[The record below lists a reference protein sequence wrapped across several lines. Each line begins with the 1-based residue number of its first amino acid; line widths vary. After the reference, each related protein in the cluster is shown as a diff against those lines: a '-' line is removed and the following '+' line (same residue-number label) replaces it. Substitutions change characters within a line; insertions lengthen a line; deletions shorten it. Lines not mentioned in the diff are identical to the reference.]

1 MVDRRIS
8 RAVGATSL
16 EIKCLFLF
24 GVFLLVVM
32 AFSLWLYWT
41 GTAKVVE
48 EQHPVMAD
56 GLVDHLMLQVHWKGL
71 DTFKDENWK
80 DQANKLMQDMGDRLS
95 DSGVIEAEFLY
106 RKDARRGPPP
116 EQDRLLN
123 RSEESIIEK
132 FPRFLAEGEA
142 EPDAEQATSPDRT
155 WYYHYQPIYAKQYCT
170 HLCHIQLP
178 PGDVFT
184 PALGPTG
191 VPERPVTTG
200 ELMAVAKISVSYQ
213 LLRGEFTKA
222 WTWLLAVAIIT
233 AFLAMVAF
241 YIVIRYV
248 IVRPVRHLRDVSDAI
263 AHGDINMRADIRTG
277 DEFEAL
283 AVAFNRMLRHLVDA
297 QDELRSANVNLD
309 VKVDELAKLNMQLYE
324 TNRVKS
330 DFMATMSH
338 ELRTPLNSILG
349 FSDVLGSIDSLDSK
363 QKRFVQNIQKSGRL
377 LLEMIN
383 NVLDLAK
390 VESGKMELRLTS
402 FDVRRVIGAQC
413 DMARPLSEKKNI
425 DLLEEI
431 QPDLPP
437 MHQDQ
442 GRIQQVLNNLLSNA
456 IKFTPE
462 GGRIKVVARCDDK
475 GWLAIQVIDT
485 GVGIAEEDQ
494 QAIFEKFRQGTTS
507 MPGGDAMTREYG
519 GSGLGLSICRELCNL
534 LGGEV
539 TVRSELGTGSTFTVR
554 LPWQIEQKPILD
566 SPLNADFEEFSKSS
580 RFDRARLGP
589 VDSTTPANGQTTAT
603 DPK

>member
-1 MVDRRIS
+1 M
-8 RAVGATSL
+8 GATSL

-32 AFSLWLYWT
+32 AFSLWLYWRVT
-41 GTAKVVE
+41 EGVVYEQNPITAE
-48 EQHPVMAD
+48 R
-56 GLVDHLMLQVHWKGL
+56 LVDQLLLQVHWQGL
-71 DTFKDENWK
+71 DTTTDAIWK
-80 DQANKLMQDMGDRLS
+80 VQADRLMMGFAEKLS
-95 DSGVIEAEFLY
+95 EKGVEAKFLY
-106 RKDARRGPPP
+106 R
-116 EQDRLLN
+116 
-123 RSEESIIEK
+123 
-132 FPRFLAEGEA
+132 
-142 EPDAEQATSPDRT
+142 PDAPLYAKYPKGHPVNERELAIIRKFIRERADGEEGPKFVEYSSEGNKE
-155 WYYHYQPIYAKQYCT
+155 YYYYQPIYTQKECT
-170 HLCHIQLP
+170 GACHAALP
-178 PGDVFT
+178 PSNVIVFPGGMMPPEPLADGD
-184 PALGPTG
+184 
-191 VPERPVTTG
+191 
-200 ELMAVAKISVSYQ
+200 LMAVAKITLPNGS
-213 LLRGEFTKA
+213 LRNAVNEA
-222 WTWLLAVAIIT
+222 WNWLLAVAIIT

-263 AHGDINMRADIRTG
+263 AHGDINMRADIHTG

-283 AVAFNRMLRHLVDA
+283 AVAYNRMLRHLVDA
-297 QDELRSANVNLD
+297 QDELRDANVNLD

-324 TNRVKS
+324 TNRIKS

-349 FSDVLGSIDSLDSK
+349 FSDVLRSIDALDEK
-363 QKRFVQNIQKSGRL
+363 QKRYVQNIQKSGRL

-425 DLLEEI
+425 DLIEEI

-442 GRIQQVLNNLLSNA
+442 GRIQQILNNLLSNA

-462 GGRIKVVARCDDK
+462 GGRVKVVAARD
-475 GWLAIQVIDT
+475 GQGRLVMQVIDT
-485 GVGIAEEDQ
+485 GVGIADEDQ
-494 QAIFEKFRQGTTS
+494 QAIFEKFRQGRTS
-507 MPGGDAMTREYG
+507 VPGGDAMTREYG

-539 TVRSELGTGSTFTVR
+539 AVQSELGMGSTFTVR

-566 SPLNADFEEFSKSS
+566 SPLNADFEEFAKSS
-580 RFDRARLGP
+580 RFDRARLGAMSSP
-589 VDSTTPANGQTTAT
+589 AKASNGPDAPCDSA
-603 DPK
+603 

>member
-1 MVDRRIS
+1 LKVHWEGLETADDFLPIVEGLMEDFAKKLVDKDIEATFLYNPDSPQYPVSGRGRPANQFEAEVIARFMRS
-8 RAVGATSL
+8 RAGNGAEEEVPS
-16 EIKCLFLF
+16 F
-24 GVFLLVVM
+24 
-32 AFSLWLYWT
+32 
-41 GTAKVVE
+41 VE
-48 EQHPVMAD
+48 VSSP
-56 GLVDHLMLQVHWKGL
+56 GS
-71 DTFKDENWK
+71 
-80 DQANKLMQDMGDRLS
+80 DR
-95 DSGVIEAEFLY
+95 
-106 RKDARRGPPP
+106 
-116 EQDRLLN
+116 
-123 RSEESIIEK
+123 
-132 FPRFLAEGEA
+132 
-142 EPDAEQATSPDRT
+142 
-155 WYYHYQPIYAKQYCT
+155 YYYYEPIYAKQSCKP
-170 HLCHIQLP
+170 CHNELP
-178 PGDVFT
+178 PGS
-184 PALGPTG
+184 ALGIALPGPTG
-191 VPERPVTTG
+191 ASSNPLAAG
-200 ELMAVAKISVSYQ
+200 DLMAVAKIS
-213 LLRGEFTKA
+213 LPNENLRDAFNRA
-222 WTWLLAVAIIT
+222 WSWLLAAAIVT
-233 AFLAMVAF
+233 AFMAMVAF

-248 IVRPVRHLRDVSDAI
+248 VVRPVQHLRDVSDSI
-263 AHGDINMRADIRTG
+263 AHGDINMRADIHTG

-297 QDELRSANVNLD
+297 HDELRNANVNLD

-324 TNRVKS
+324 TNRIKS

-349 FSDVLGSIDSLDSK
+349 FSDVLGSIDALDAK
-363 QKRFVQNIQKSGRL
+363 QKRYVQNIQKSGRL

-390 VESGKMELRLTS
+390 IESGKMELRLTD

-425 DLLEEI
+425 DLIEEI

-442 GRIQQVLNNLLSNA
+442 GRVQQILNNLLSNA

-462 GGRIKVVARCDDK
+462 GGRIKVVARRDDQ
-475 GWLAIQVIDT
+475 GRLIVQVIDT

-534 LGGEV
+534 LGGDV
-539 TVRSELGTGSTFTVR
+539 TVQSELGTGSTFTVR

-566 SPLNADFEEFSKSS
+566 SPLTADFDEFSKSS
-580 RFDRARLGP
+580 RLDRARLGP
-589 VDSTTPANGQTTAT
+589 VNSNGQTTNGRTPAA
-603 DPK
+603 DAR

>member
-1 MVDRRIS
+1 MANRRIT

-24 GVFLLVVM
+24 GIFLLVVM

-41 GTAKVVE
+41 VTEDVVYEQNPVTAE
-48 EQHPVMAD
+48 R
-56 GLVDHLMLQVHWKGL
+56 LVDQLLLQVHWEGL
-71 DTFKDENWK
+71 DTFAEETWK
-80 DQANKLMQDMGDRLS
+80 NEADNLMKEFADMLSERDVQAT
-95 DSGVIEAEFLY
+95 FLY
-106 RKDARRGPPP
+106 RPDAPLYATSKKGHP
-116 EQDRLLN
+116 EDEYERKLVLEYM
-123 RSEESIIEK
+123 RS
-132 FPRFLAEGEA
+132 PAEA
-142 EPDAEQATSPDRT
+142 EHSQRYLRDRF
-155 WYYHYQPIYAKQYCT
+155 YFYQPFYAKKTC
-170 HLCHIQLP
+170 LGACHTSLP
-178 PGDVFT
+178 PGGVLSFAYT
-184 PALGPTG
+184 NPTG
-191 VPERPVTTG
+191 MPQEPLPAG
-200 ELMAVAKISVSYQ
+200 DLMAVAKIT
-213 LLRGEFTKA
+213 LPNTHLRNAVDTT
-222 WTWLLAVAIIT
+222 WNWLLAAAIIT
-233 AFLAMVAF
+233 AFLAMIAF

-283 AVAFNRMLRHLVDA
+283 AVAYNRMLRHLVDA
-297 QDELRSANVNLD
+297 QDELRDANVNLD

-324 TNRVKS
+324 TNRIKS

-349 FSDVLGSIDSLDSK
+349 FSDVLRSIDSLDEK
-363 QKRFVQNIQKSGRL
+363 QKRYVQNIQKSGRL

-413 DMARPLSEKKNI
+413 DMARPLTEKKNI
-425 DLLEEI
+425 DLIEEI

-437 MHQDQ
+437 MRQDQ

-462 GGRIKVVARCDDK
+462 GGRIKVVARRDDK
-475 GWLAIQVIDT
+475 GRLVMQVVDT

-494 QAIFEKFRQGTTS
+494 QVIFEKFRQGSTS
-507 MPGGDAMTREYG
+507 MPGNDAMTREYG

-554 LPWQIEQKPILD
+554 LPWEIEQKPILD
-566 SPLNADFEEFSKSS
+566 SPLTADFEEFSKAS
-580 RFDRARLGP
+580 RYDRARFGAASSP
-589 VDSTTPANGQTTAT
+589 GQTA
-603 DPK
+603 DASAAAPESK

>member
-8 RAVGATSL
+8 RALGATSL

-32 AFSLWLYWT
+32 AFSLSLYWWLT
-41 GTAKVVE
+41 ERVVY

-56 GLVDHLMLQVHWKGL
+56 GLVDQFLLQVHW
-71 DTFKDENWK
+71 ENLETTSESFQK
-80 DQANKLMQDMGDRLS
+80 QVDDLVTDFADKLGKRE
-95 DSGVIEAEFLY
+95 GVKTEFLY
-106 RKDARRGPPP
+106 REDAPFHLTSGEGRPTDQDEMDLVRRYMRP
-116 EQDRLLN
+116 
-123 RSEESIIEK
+123 
-132 FPRFLAEGEA
+132 LAEGEEEPAA
-142 EPDAEQATSPDRT
+142 EERSSPDKT
-155 WYYHYQPIYAKQYCT
+155 WYYYYQPVYAKRRC
-170 HLCHIQLP
+170 LGACHSQMP
-178 PGDVFT
+178 PHKVFRPAVDATGIPVDPLAVGD
-184 PALGPTG
+184 
-191 VPERPVTTG
+191 
-200 ELMAVAKISVSYQ
+200 LMAVAKISISNETV
-213 LLRGEFTKA
+213 RDEITRA

-233 AFLAMVAF
+233 AFLGMVAF
-241 YIVIRYV
+241 YIVIRYIV
-248 IVRPVRHLRDVSDAI
+248 VRPVRHLRDVSDAI
-263 AHGDINMRADIRTG
+263 AHGDINMRADIHTG

-283 AVAFNRMLRHLVDA
+283 AVAYNRMLRHLVDA
-297 QDELRSANVNLD
+297 QEELRNANVNLD

-363 QKRFVQNIQKSGRL
+363 QKRFVENIQKSGRL

-425 DLLEEI
+425 DLLEDIEA
-431 QPDLPP
+431 DLPP

-462 GGRIKVVARCDDK
+462 GGRIKVVARRDS
-475 GWLAIQVIDT
+475 GGSLVIQVIDT

-539 TVRSELGTGSTFTVR
+539 TVQSELGTGSTFAVR
-554 LPWQIEQKPILD
+554 LPWEIEQKPILD
-566 SPLNADFEEFSKSS
+566 SPMNADFEAFSKSS
-580 RFDRARLGP
+580 RFDRARMGNVNSP
-589 VDSTTPANGQTTAT
+589 VPVSNDRATTPDSQ
-603 DPK
+603 

>member
-1 MVDRRIS
+1 MADRRIS

-32 AFSLWLYWT
+32 AFSLWLYWWVT
-41 GTAKVVE
+41 EDVVYEQNPVTA
-48 EQHPVMAD
+48 AR
-56 GLVDHLMLQVHWKGL
+56 LVDQLLLQVHWEGL
-71 DTFKDENWK
+71 DTPDETWK
-80 DQANKLMQDMGDRLS
+80 LQSDRLMRNFS
-95 DSGVIEAEFLY
+95 QKLSEKGVKAAFLY
-106 RKDARRGPPP
+106 RPDAPQYGEAQSGHPADQFEADLIGRFMQPLQEGEKAPAPVTRSSPGNETYYYYQPLYTERECLGICHYHPPP
-116 EQDRLLN
+116 GAFVP
-123 RSEESIIEK
+123 I
-132 FPRFLAEGEA
+132 
-142 EPDAEQATSPDRT
+142 SPDRL
-155 WYYHYQPIYAKQYCT
+155 AV
-170 HLCHIQLP
+170 
-178 PGDVFT
+178 GD
-184 PALGPTG
+184 
-191 VPERPVTTG
+191 
-200 ELMAVAKISVSYQ
+200 LMAVARISLPNAS
-213 LLRGEFTKA
+213 LRDAVTRA
-222 WTWLLAVAIIT
+222 WNWLLAVAIIT
-233 AFLAMVAF
+233 AFLAMIAF

-248 IVRPVRHLRDVSDAI
+248 VVRPVRHLRDVSDSVAR
-263 AHGDINMRADIRTG
+263 GDINMRADIRTG

-283 AVAFNRMLRHLVDA
+283 AVAYNRMLRHLVDA
-297 QDELRSANVNLD
+297 QDELRDANVNLD

-324 TNRVKS
+324 TNRIKS

-349 FSDVLGSIDSLDSK
+349 FSDVLRSIDALDEK
-363 QKRFVQNIQKSGRL
+363 QKRYVQNIQKSGRM

-413 DMARPLSEKKNI
+413 DMARPLTEKKNI
-425 DLLEEI
+425 DLIEEI

-437 MHQDQ
+437 MRQDQ

-462 GGRIKVVARCDDK
+462 GGRIKVVALRDAK
-475 GWLAIQVIDT
+475 GRLVMQVIDT

-494 QAIFEKFRQGTTS
+494 QVIFEKFRQGSTS
-507 MPGGDAMTREYG
+507 MPGNDAMTREYG

-539 TVRSELGTGSTFTVR
+539 TVESELGTGSTFTVR
-554 LPWQIEQKPILD
+554 LPWEIEQKPILD

-580 RFDRARLGP
+580 RYDRARLGMAGAGP
-589 VDSTTPANGQTTAT
+589 QAPGGPAAAHESR
-603 DPK
+603 

>member
-32 AFSLWLYWT
+32 AFSLYFYWWVT
-41 GTAKVVE
+41 REAVR
-48 EQHPVMAD
+48 EQQPVMAD

-71 DTFKDENWK
+71 DTFREQSWK
-80 DQANKLMQDMGDRLS
+80 DQANKLMRDMGDRLS
-95 DSGVIEAEFLY
+95 DSRVDAEFLY
-106 RKDARRGPPP
+106 RKDALQSLPS
-116 EQDRLLN
+116 EQDRPLSP
-123 RSEESIIEK
+123 SEESIIER
-132 FPRFLAEGEA
+132 FPRFIAEGEE
-142 EPDAEQATSPDRT
+142 EPAAEQASSPDKT
-155 WYYHYQPIYAKQYCT
+155 WYYHYQPVYAKQYCT
-170 HLCHIQLP
+170 ILCHLQLP
-178 PGDVFT
+178 PGDVFI
-184 PALGPTG
+184 PVLSPTG
-191 VPERPVTTG
+191 VAERPVLTG
-200 ELMAVAKISVSYQ
+200 ELMAVAKISVSNET
-213 LLRGEFTKA
+213 LRDKVTRA
-222 WTWLLAVAIIT
+222 WTWLLAVAIVT

-248 IVRPVRHLRDVSDAI
+248 IVRPVRHLRDVSNSI
-263 AHGDINMRADIRTG
+263 ARGDINMRADIRTG

-283 AVAFNRMLRHLVDA
+283 AVAYNRMLRHLVDA

-363 QKRFVQNIQKSGRL
+363 QQRFVQNIQKSGRL

-425 DLLEEI
+425 DLIEEI

-462 GGRIKVVARCDDK
+462 GGRIKVVARR
-475 GWLAIQVIDT
+475 GGEGGLVIQVIDT

-539 TVRSELGTGSTFTVR
+539 TVRSELGTGSTFTVH

-580 RFDRARLGP
+580 RFDRARLGA
-589 VDSTTPANGQTTAT
+589 VDSPTPASEQPAAN

>member
-1 MVDRRIS
+1 M
-8 RAVGATSL
+8 GATSL

-32 AFSLWLYWT
+32 AFSLWLYWWVT
-41 GTAKVVE
+41 ERVVYEQNPVTAE
-48 EQHPVMAD
+48 R
-56 GLVDHLMLQVHWKGL
+56 LVDQLLLKVHWEGL
-71 DTFKDENWK
+71 DIPDKMW
-80 DQANKLMQDMGDRLS
+80 QAQSEKLMRNFSDKLS
-95 DSGVIEAEFLY
+95 EKGVKAEFLY
-106 RKDARRGPPP
+106 R
-116 EQDRLLN
+116 
-123 RSEESIIEK
+123 
-132 FPRFLAEGEA
+132 
-142 EPDAEQATSPDRT
+142 PDAPRYGESKSGHATDQYEADLIKYYAEHPLLKGENASAPKARSSPGNKM
-155 WYYHYQPIYAKQYCT
+155 YYYYQPVYSERDC
-170 HLCHIQLP
+170 LGVCHYHAP
-178 PGDVFT
+178 PGTFF
-184 PALGPTG
+184 PIPTENLTEG
-191 VPERPVTTG
+191 D
-200 ELMAVAKISVSYQ
+200 LMAVAKIT
-213 LLRGEFTKA
+213 LPNAALRDAFNEA
-222 WTWLLAVAIIT
+222 WNWLLAVAIIT
-233 AFLAMVAF
+233 AFLAMIAF

-248 IVRPVRHLRDVSDAI
+248 VVRPVRHLRDVSDAI
-263 AHGDINMRADIRTG
+263 AHGDINMRADIHTS

-297 QDELRSANVNLD
+297 QDELRDANVNLD

-324 TNRVKS
+324 TNRIKS

-349 FSDVLGSIDSLDSK
+349 FSDVLRSIDALDEK
-363 QKRFVQNIQKSGRL
+363 QKRYVQNIQKSGRL

-442 GRIQQVLNNLLSNA
+442 GRIQQILNNLLSNA

-462 GGRIKVVARCDDK
+462 GGRVKVVAARDSQ
-475 GWLAIQVIDT
+475 GRLVMQVIDT

-494 QAIFEKFRQGTTS
+494 QAIFEKFRQGRTS
-507 MPGGDAMTREYG
+507 VPGGDAMTREYG

-539 TVRSELGTGSTFTVR
+539 AVQSELGMGSTFTVR

-566 SPLNADFEEFSKSS
+566 SPLTADFEEFAKSS
-580 RFDRARLGP
+580 RFDRARLGAVSSP
-589 VDSTTPANGQTTAT
+589 AKTPDGPDTPSNSS
-603 DPK
+603 

>member
-32 AFSLWLYWT
+32 AFSLYFYWWVT
-41 GTAKVVE
+41 E
-48 EQHPVMAD
+48 EAVREQQPVMAD

-71 DTFKDENWK
+71 DTFQEQTWK
-80 DQANKLMQDMGDRLS
+80 NEANKLRKEFADRLS
-95 DSGVIEAEFLY
+95 DRNVKATFLY
-106 RKDARRGPPP
+106 RPDAPVDPNSNIGRPAGKDEAEIIDRFMRRH
-116 EQDRLLN
+116 
-123 RSEESIIEK
+123 
-132 FPRFLAEGEA
+132 AEGKEL
-142 EPDAEQATSPDRT
+142 PPYLDASSPDKDE
-155 WYYHYQPIYAKQYCT
+155 YYYYQPICAKQYCT
-170 HLCHIQLP
+170 NMCHLQLP
-178 PGDVFT
+178 PGEEFT
-184 PALGPTG
+184 PPLSPMG
-191 VPERPVTTG
+191 VPEKPLAVG
-200 ELMAVAKISVSYQ
+200 DLMAVAKISVSNET
-213 LLRGEFTKA
+213 LRDDVTKA
-222 WTWLLAVAIIT
+222 WTFLLAVAIGT

-283 AVAFNRMLRHLVDA
+283 AVAYNRMLRHLVDA

-425 DLLEEI
+425 DLIEEI

-462 GGRIKVVARCDDK
+462 GGRIKVVARRDGE

-539 TVRSELGTGSTFTVR
+539 TVQSELGTGSTFTVR

-589 VDSTTPANGQTTAT
+589 VDSPAPANEQTTAT

>member
-1 MVDRRIS
+1 MVNRRIS

-32 AFSLWLYWT
+32 AFSLYFYWWVT
-41 GTAKVVE
+41 REAVR
-48 EQHPVMAD
+48 EQQPVMAD
-56 GLVDHLMLQVHWKGL
+56 GLVDHFMLQIHWKGL
-71 DTFKDENWK
+71 DTFAEQAWK
-80 DQANKLMQDMGDRLS
+80 NEANKLRKEFADTLS
-95 DSGVIEAEFLY
+95 NNNVKATFLY
-106 RKDARRGPPP
+106 RPDAPLNPDSNVGRPADKN
-116 EQDRLLN
+116 EADIIDRFMRLQ
-123 RSEESIIEK
+123 
-132 FPRFLAEGEA
+132 AEGKEL
-142 EPDAEQATSPDRT
+142 PGYLDASSPDKDE
-155 WYYHYQPIYAKQYCT
+155 YYYYQPICAKQYCT
-170 HLCHIQLP
+170 TLCHLQLP
-178 PGDVFT
+178 PGEEFAA
-184 PALGPTG
+184 ALGPTG
-191 VPERPVTTG
+191 VSENPLAVG
-200 ELMAVAKISVSYQ
+200 DLMAVAKISVSNET
-213 LLRGEFTKA
+213 LREDVTKA
-222 WTWLLAVAIIT
+222 WTFLLAVAIVT
-233 AFLAMVAF
+233 AFMAMVAF

-283 AVAFNRMLRHLVDA
+283 AVAYNRMLRHLVDA
-297 QDELRSANVNLD
+297 QDELRGANVNLD

-363 QKRFVQNIQKSGRL
+363 QQRFVQNIQKSGRL

-425 DLLEEI
+425 DLIEEI

-462 GGRIKVVARCDDK
+462 GGRIKVVAQR
-475 GWLAIQVIDT
+475 GGEGGLVIQVIDT

-539 TVRSELGTGSTFTVR
+539 TVQSELGTGSTFTVR

-566 SPLNADFEEFSKSS
+566 SPLTADFEEFSKSS
-580 RFDRARLGP
+580 RFDRARLGA
-589 VDSTTPANGQTTAT
+589 VDSPTPANDQTTAN

>member
-32 AFSLWLYWT
+32 AFSLYFYWWVT
-41 GTAKVVE
+41 EKAVHK
-48 EQHPVMAD
+48 QHPVMAE
-56 GLVDHLMLQVHWKGL
+56 GLVDHLMLQIHWKGL
-71 DTFKDENWK
+71 DTFAEQAWK
-80 DQANKLMQDMGDRLS
+80 NEANKLRKEFADTLS
-95 DSGVIEAEFLY
+95 NNNVKATFLY
-106 RKDARRGPPP
+106 RPDAPLNPNSGVGRPADKN
-116 EQDRLLN
+116 EADIIDRFMRLQ
-123 RSEESIIEK
+123 
-132 FPRFLAEGEA
+132 AEGKEL
-142 EPDAEQATSPDRT
+142 PGYLDASSPDKDE
-155 WYYHYQPIYAKQYCT
+155 YYYYQPICAKQYCT
-170 HLCHIQLP
+170 TLCHLQLP
-178 PGDVFT
+178 PGEEFAA
-184 PALGPTG
+184 ALGPTG
-191 VPERPVTTG
+191 VPENPLAVG
-200 ELMAVAKISVSYQ
+200 DLMAVAKISVSNET
-213 LLRGEFTKA
+213 LREDATRA
-222 WTWLLAVAIIT
+222 WTWLLAVAIVT

-241 YIVIRYV
+241 YTVIRYV
-248 IVRPVRHLRDVSDAI
+248 IVRPVRHLRNVSDAI

-283 AVAFNRMLRHLVDA
+283 AVAYNRMLRHLVDA
-297 QDELRSANVNLD
+297 QDELRGANVNLD

-349 FSDVLGSIDSLDSK
+349 FSDVLGSIDSLDNK
-363 QKRFVQNIQKSGRL
+363 QQRFVQNIQKSGRL

-425 DLLEEI
+425 DLIEEI

-462 GGRIKVVARCDDK
+462 GGRIKVVAQR
-475 GWLAIQVIDT
+475 GGEGGLVIQVIDT

-534 LGGEV
+534 LGGDV
-539 TVRSELGTGSTFTVR
+539 TVQSELGTGSTFTVR

-566 SPLNADFEEFSKSS
+566 SPLTADFEEFSKSS

-589 VDSTTPANGQTTAT
+589 VDSPTPANDQTTAN